1 VSGSIRVVA
10 ISGGIGGAKLAL
22 GLYRVLPADSL
33 MVACNTGDDFEHLG
47 LSISPDMDTVLYT
60 LAGIANPET
69 GWGRAGE
76 TWSFMQALETLGG
89 ENWFRLG
96 DGDLAM
102 HVERTRRLAAGESLS
117 DVSDD
122 LCRRLGVRARVVP
135 MSDQP
140 VRTMVHTDDGILAF
154 QRYFVQNRCEP
165 EVTGFSFHGAGDAHP
180 SLPLWETLISEELEA
195 VVICPSN
202 PFISIDPI
210 LAVPGLRGAIA
221 DCGAPVIAVSPIIGG
236 NSVKGPTAKMMSELG
251 VPQSAHAVAEH
262 YDGLLTGFVLD
273 DADEGAVADLPCLHT
288 RILMKSEA
296 DKTGLATQVL
306 DFARQIAHK
315 VRQPG
320 PPQSPLIL

>member
-1 VSGSIRVVA
+1 VSGAIKVVA

-47 LSISPDMDTVLYT
+47 LSISPDLDTVLYT
-60 LAGIANPET
+60 LAGIVNPET

-76 TWSFMQALETLGG
+76 TWRFMQALGSLGG

-96 DGDLAM
+96 DADLAI

-122 LCRRLGVRARVVP
+122 FCRRLGVRARVVP

-165 EVTGFSFHGAGDAHP
+165 EVTGFTFHGAGDAHP
-180 SLPLWETLISEELEA
+180 SLPLWETLIGEELEA

-251 VPQSAHAVAEH
+251 VPQSAHGVAEH
-262 YDGLLTGFVLD
+262 YEGLLTGFVLD
-273 DADEGAVADLPCLHT
+273 DADRGTVADLPCLHT
-288 RILMKSEA
+288 RILMESEA
-296 DKTGLATQVL
+296 DKMALARQVL
-306 DFARQIAHK
+306 DFARRIAHK
-315 VRQPG
+315 AW
-320 PPQSPLIL
+320 

>member
-1 VSGSIRVVA
+1 MSGPTKVLA

-33 MVACNTGDDFEHLG
+33 MVVCNTGDDFEHLG
-47 LSISPDMDTVLYT
+47 LSISPDLDTVLYT
-60 LAGIANPET
+60 LAGIANPDT

-76 TWSFMQALETLGG
+76 TWSFMQALESLGG
-89 ENWFRLG
+89 ESWFRLG
-96 DGDLAM
+96 DGDLAL
-102 HVERTRRLAAGESLS
+102 HVERTRRLAAGETLS
-117 DVSDD
+117 VVSDD

-165 EVTGFSFHGAGDAHP
+165 EVTGFTFHGAGDAHP
-180 SLPLWETLISEELEA
+180 SLPLWETLIGEDLEA

-221 DCGAPVIAVSPIIGG
+221 DCGAPVIGVSPIIG
-236 NSVKGPTAKMMSELG
+236 NNAVKGPTAKMMSELG
-251 VPQSAHAVAEH
+251 VPQSPRSVVEH
-262 YDGLLTGFVLD
+262 YDGLLSGFVLD
-273 DADEGAVADLPCLHT
+273 DTDQGVVTDIPCLHT
-288 RILMKSEA
+288 PILMETEA
-296 DKTGLATQVL
+296 QKITLATQVL
-306 DFARQIAHK
+306 NFAR
-315 VRQPG
+315 
-320 PPQSPLIL
+320 LISQEVIGTA

>member
-1 VSGSIRVVA
+1 VSGAIKVVA
-10 ISGGIGGAKLAL
+10 FSGGIGGAKLAL

-47 LSISPDMDTVLYT
+47 LSISPDLDTLLYT
-60 LAGIANPET
+60 LAGVANPET
-69 GWGRAGE
+69 GWGRAGD
-76 TWSFMQALETLGG
+76 TWTFMQALESLGG
-89 ENWFRLG
+89 ETWFRLG
-96 DGDLAM
+96 DADLAI

-154 QRYFVQNRCEP
+154 QRYFVQSRCEP
-165 EVTGFSFHGAGDAHP
+165 GVTGFTFHGAGDAHP
-180 SLPLWETLISEELEA
+180 SLRLWEALIGEQLEA

-221 DCGAPVIAVSPIIGG
+221 DCGAPVVAVSPIIGG
-236 NSVKGPTAKMMSELG
+236 NAVKGPTAKMMSELG
-251 VPQSAHAVAEH
+251 IPPSARAVAEH

-273 DADEGAVADLPCLHT
+273 TADKGAITDLPCLHT
-288 RILMKSEA
+288 RILMESEEDKTTLAGQVLEFARRIA
-296 DKTGLATQVL
+296 DK
-306 DFARQIAHK
+306 
-315 VRQPG
+315 VR
-320 PPQSPLIL
+320 

>member
-1 VSGSIRVVA
+1 MSGATKVVA

-47 LSISPDMDTVLYT
+47 LNISPDMDTVLYT
-60 LAGIANPET
+60 LAGIANPQT
-69 GWGRAGE
+69 GWGRADE
-76 TWSFMQALETLGG
+76 TWSFMQALESLGG
-89 ENWFRLG
+89 ESWFRLG
-96 DGDLAM
+96 DADLAL
-102 HVERTRRLAAGESLS
+102 HVERTRRLAGGESLS
-117 DVSDD
+117 AVSDD
-122 LCRRLGVRARVVP
+122 LCQRLGVRARVVP

-165 EVTGFSFHGAGDAHP
+165 EVTGFTFHGAADAHP
-180 SLPLWETLISEELEA
+180 SLPLWEALIGEDLDA

-221 DCGAPVIAVSPIIGG
+221 DCRAPVIAVSPIIGS

-251 VPQSAHAVAEH
+251 VPQSARTVAEH
-262 YDGLLTGFVLD
+262 YDGLISGYVLD
-273 DADEGAVADLPCLHT
+273 DTDRGTVTNLPCLHT
-288 RILMKSEA
+288 RILMQTET
-296 DKTGLATQVL
+296 DKITLATELL
-306 DFARQIAHK
+306 DFARTIP
-315 VRQPG
+315 RESTG
-320 PPQSPLIL
+320 DR

>member
-1 VSGSIRVVA
+1 MSSAIKVVA
-10 ISGGIGGAKLAL
+10 VSGGIGGAKLAL

-47 LSISPDMDTVLYT
+47 LSISPDLDTVLYT
-60 LAGIANPET
+60 LAGVANPET
-69 GWGRAGE
+69 GWGRTDE
-76 TWSFMQALETLGG
+76 TWTFMQALESLGG
-89 ENWFRLG
+89 ETWFRLG
-96 DGDLAM
+96 DADLAI
-102 HVERTRRLAAGESLS
+102 HVERTRRLVAGESLS

-122 LCRRLGVRARVVP
+122 LRTRLGVRARVVP

-165 EVTGFSFHGAGDAHP
+165 KVTGFTFHGAGDAHP
-180 SLPLWETLISEELEA
+180 SLPLWEALIGEELEA

-221 DCGAPVIAVSPIIGG
+221 DCGAPVVAVSPIIGG
-236 NSVKGPTAKMMSELG
+236 SAVKGPAAKMMSELG
-251 VPQSAHAVAEH
+251 IPPSARAVAEH

-273 DADEGAVADLPCLHT
+273 DADKGTLTDLPCMHT
-288 RILMKSEA
+288 RILMESEEDKTALANQVLEFAREIA
-296 DKTGLATQVL
+296 DK
-306 DFARQIAHK
+306 
-315 VRQPG
+315 VR
-320 PPQSPLIL
+320 